1 MHNVVLSPI
10 DTDTLIERTAL
21 RSALKT
27 LELFKKELK
36 ADPPQPTE
44 YLTRQELKDLLK
56 VDLSTIHNWTKR
68 GKINAYGIG
77 NRVYFKRS
85 EVDAM
90 LVKIN

>member
-1 MHNVVLSPI
+1 MHNLLLSPI
-10 DTDTLIERTAL
+10 Q
-21 RSALKT
+21 
-27 LELFKKELK
+27 K
-36 ADPPQPTE
+36 ADLINELAAEIESRLYKIVKNQPPEAHPPTE

-56 VDLSTIHNWTKR
+56 VDLSTIHNWTKK

>member
-1 MHNVVLSPI
+1 MHNLLLSPI
-10 DTDTLIERTAL
+10 Q
-21 RSALKT
+21 
-27 LELFKKELK
+27 K
-36 ADPPQPTE
+36 ADLINELAAEIESRLYKIVKNQHSEAHPTTE

-56 VDLSTIHNWTKR
+56 VDLSTIHNWTKK